1 MAYSLPIKYYNSFLL
16 KKVQTAA
23 VGNDNLWPG
32 LPWTPTKDPY
42 TGSSIDFPPFPF
54 GKLVPPTPAGTFE
67 ISDEDWYIEEARI
80 KGGFNNTTV
89 DFGVRAYV
97 VEETNRSNHSES
109 SLIFSGVLNNA
120 TGLNNTNV
128 FSIGEKIDKSLN
140 PVDGSIQKIYAS
152 DTNLVVFQESKTNK
166 LLINKNTVYSGSQGA
181 QESLK
186 ALILGQVYPYAGKYG
201 ISTHPES
208 FGVFSNRKYFT
219 DQNQGLVCR
228 LSNDGITEINR
239 YGMRDYFRDYL
250 STITTTWQED
260 LTDITLIFIVDGD
273 GNLSPVV
280 KTGDFSCNVSPGS
293 SVYLD
298 GVKVQNTETGKDI
311 YLRDAQSPTTAGVVA
326 TLTVADDGSGYT
338 SGTRGTTG
346 GSGTGLGVT
355 IVADGAGR
363 ILSATVLGTGGSGYK
378 VGDVVDVAAPG
389 TGGQLTV
396 ASLVNETI
404 FYFSSDNVQAWNP
417 SPPLSA
423 STSYTVSFGV
433 QVTGRIFGGWDIH
446 SDSYALSMQPL
457 MNTSEFSTLTF
468 EESSNGWTS
477 RHSYKPQFM
486 TSLREQFYSTYR
498 GSVWRHYDNTTINN
512 RTSYYGSANYSSSI
526 EFIFNDQ
533 PSIGKNFLTIG
544 YEGSSGWEVTSI
556 KSDFEGFD
564 YKYYTSPAGGFEQ
577 DQDTTNSVLSF
588 LKGKY
593 EIATPANSG
602 IAAITPPFAHAG
614 FTRKE
619 NKYVANLKNNS
630 TVRPGEVIY
639 GSSVSGIKGYYAT
652 VLLSTD
658 NITQVGGEKELF
670 LVSSNYSVSSY

>member
-1 MAYSLPIKYYNSFLL
+1 
-16 KKVQTAA
+16 
-23 VGNDNLWPG
+23 
-32 LPWTPTKDPY
+32 
-42 TGSSIDFPPFPF
+42 
-54 GKLVPPTPAGTFE
+54 
-67 ISDEDWYIEEARI
+67 
-80 KGGFNNTTV
+80 
-89 DFGVRAYV
+89 
-97 VEETNRSNHSES
+97 
-109 SLIFSGVLNNA
+109 
-120 TGLNNTNV
+120 
-128 FSIGEKIDKSLN
+128 
-140 PVDGSIQKIYAS
+140 
-152 DTNLVVFQESKTNK
+152 
-166 LLINKNTVYSGSQGA
+166 
-181 QESLK
+181 
-186 ALILGQVYPYAGKYG
+186 
-201 ISTHPES
+201 
-208 FGVFSNRKYFT
+208 
-219 DQNQGLVCR
+219 
-228 LSNDGITEINR
+228 
-239 YGMRDYFRDYL
+239 
-250 STITTTWQED
+250 
-260 LTDITLIFIVDGD
+260 
-273 GNLSPVV
+273 
-280 KTGDFSCNVSPGS
+280 
-293 SVYLD
+293 
-298 GVKVQNTETGKDI
+298 
-311 YLRDAQSPTTAGVVA
+311 
-326 TLTVADDGSGYT
+326 
-338 SGTRGTTG
+338 
-346 GSGTGLGVT
+346 
-355 IVADGAGR
+355 
-363 ILSATVLGTGGSGYK
+363 
-378 VGDVVDVAAPG
+378 
-389 TGGQLTV
+389 
-396 ASLVNETI
+396 
-404 FYFSSDNVQAWNP
+404 
-417 SPPLSA
+417 
-423 STSYTVSFGV
+423 
-433 QVTGRIFGGWDIH
+433 
-446 SDSYALSMQPL
+446 

-498 GSVWRHYDNTTINN
+498 GSVWRHYDNITINN

-602 IAAITPPFAHAG
+602 TAAVTPPFAHAG

>member
-16 KKVQTAA
+16 KKVQTDAT
-23 VGNDNLWPG
+23 GNENLWPG

-42 TGSSIDFPPFPF
+42 TGATLSPVFPTFPAF
-54 GKLVPPTPAGTFE
+54 SGGLFK
-67 ISDEDWYIEEARI
+67 ISDEKWYIEEARI

-97 VEETNRSNHSES
+97 VEETNQQNHSSS

-120 TGLNNTNV
+120 TGLNNTNI
-128 FSIGEKIDKSLN
+128 FSIGEKIDKSFD
-140 PVDGSIQKIYAS
+140 PGDGSIQKVYAT

-166 LLINKNTVYSGSQGA
+166 LLINKNTVYSGTQGA
-181 QESLK
+181 QETLKSLV
-186 ALILGQVYPYAGKYG
+186 LGQIYPYAGKYG
-201 ISTHPES
+201 ISIHPES
-208 FGVFSNRKYFT
+208 FAVFSNRKYFT

-260 LTDITLIFIVDGD
+260 LTDVTLTFTTDAD

-280 KTGDFSCNVSPGS
+280 KTGDFSCNVFQGS
-293 SVYLD
+293 SIYLD
-298 GVKVQNTETGKDI
+298 GIKVQDTETGKDI
-311 YLRDAQSPTTAGVVA
+311 YLYKIESPIQAGIVA

-338 SGTRGTTG
+338 SGMRSTTG
-346 GSGTGLGVT
+346 GSGSGLDVT

-363 ILSATVLGTGGSGYK
+363 ILSATVLGTGGSNYK

-396 ASLVNETI
+396 ASIVNETV
-404 FYFSSDNVQAWNP
+404 FYFNSNNIQFWNP
-417 SPPLSA
+417 IIPYPA
-423 STSYTVSFGV
+423 STSYTVSFGT

-468 EESSNGWTS
+468 DETSKGWTS
-477 RHSYKPQFM
+477 RHSYKPQFI
-486 TSLREQFYSTYR
+486 TSLREKFYSTYR
-498 GSVWRHYDNTTINN
+498 GALWKHYDNTTINN
-512 RTSYYGSANYSSSI
+512 RTSYYGGPNNAATI

-533 PSIGKNFLTIG
+533 PSLSKNFLTIG
-544 YEGSSGWEVTSI
+544 YEGSSGWQVTSI

-602 IAAITPPFAHAG
+602 LAAITPPFAHAG

-630 TVRPGEVIY
+630 AIRPGEVIY
-639 GSSVSGIKGYYAT
+639 GSSVSGIKGYFAT
-652 VLLSTD
+652 VVFSTD

-670 LVSSNYSVSSY
+670 LVSSTYAPSAY

>member
-1 MAYSLPIKYYNSFLL
+1 M
-16 KKVQTAA
+16 
-23 VGNDNLWPG
+23 
-32 LPWTPTKDPY
+32 
-42 TGSSIDFPPFPF
+42 
-54 GKLVPPTPAGTFE
+54 
-67 ISDEDWYIEEARI
+67 
-80 KGGFNNTTV
+80 
-89 DFGVRAYV
+89 
-97 VEETNRSNHSES
+97 
-109 SLIFSGVLNNA
+109 
-120 TGLNNTNV
+120 
-128 FSIGEKIDKSLN
+128 
-140 PVDGSIQKIYAS
+140 
-152 DTNLVVFQESKTNK
+152 
-166 LLINKNTVYSGSQGA
+166 
-181 QESLK
+181 
-186 ALILGQVYPYAGKYG
+186 
-201 ISTHPES
+201 
-208 FGVFSNRKYFT
+208 FSNRKYFT

-250 STITTTWQED
+250 STITTNWQED
-260 LTDITLIFIVDGD
+260 LFDQTLTLTVDAD
-273 GNLSPVV
+273 GNLTEIVIS
-280 KTGDFSCNVSPGS
+280 GDVSCNFVPGS
-293 SVYLD
+293 SIYLD
-298 GVKVQNTETGKDI
+298 GVKVQDVNTGKDV
-311 YLRDAQSPTTAGVVA
+311 YLANIESPTQAGRVA

-338 SGTRGTTG
+338 SGNRGTTG
-346 GSGTGLGVT
+346 GSGTNLDVT

-363 ILSATVLGTGGSGYK
+363 ILSASAISGGDGYK
-378 VGDVVDVAAPG
+378 VGDVVDVVAPG

-396 ASLVNETI
+396 ASIVNETV
-404 FYFSSDNVQAWNP
+404 FTFNTESSVRFWNP
-417 SPPLSA
+417 QPPFGA

-468 EESSNGWTS
+468 DESSNGWTS

-498 GSVWRHYDNTTINN
+498 GRVWRHYDNTTINN
-512 RTSYYGSANYSSSI
+512 RTSYYGGPNNAATI

-556 KSDFEGFD
+556 KPDFEGFD
-564 YKYYTSPAGGFEQ
+564 YKYYTSPVGGFEQ

-593 EIATPANSG
+593 EIATPTNSG
-602 IAAITPPFAHAG
+602 TSAVTPPFAHAG

-619 NKYVANLKNNS
+619 NRYVANLKNNS
-630 TVRPGEVIY
+630 AVRPGEVIY

-670 LVSSNYSVSSY
+670 LVNSNYSVSSY